1 MQRKFKQSQ
10 NNWDNEIKLLAMLK
24 EEKIV
29 KVLRKKFK
37 LQRTSYNLFSQFSFR
52 GKESNKIIKN
62 DGKKTHISLHMT
74 RV

>member
-1 MQRKFKQSQ
+1 
-10 NNWDNEIKLLAMLK
+10 MLK